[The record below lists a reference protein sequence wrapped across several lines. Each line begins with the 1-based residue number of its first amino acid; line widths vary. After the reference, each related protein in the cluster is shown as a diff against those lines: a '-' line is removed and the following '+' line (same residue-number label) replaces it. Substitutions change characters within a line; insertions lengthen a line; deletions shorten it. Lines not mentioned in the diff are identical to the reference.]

1 MSGKTTLSPET
12 RVSLKASQ
20 FWAIVVTVGGAA
32 AYMTAQSSSLATLRR
47 DHDAEVEARMT
58 ADREILADQKE
69 LAKIMLE
76 LRGKI
81 AAPQDR

>member
-1 MSGKTTLSPET
+1 
-12 RVSLKASQ
+12 
-20 FWAIVVTVGGAA
+20 
-32 AYMTAQSSSLATLRR
+32 MTAQSSSLATLRR